1 MEADPEPET
10 HQRLTWRSKGYYCLL
25 TFSATE
31 GSRDRWL
38 AQLCVFASAAALV
51 PFLCRMRNTRLPTAL
66 SPEPHFTISSSRVQR
81 CVSACLP
88 LLGSG
93 GEGDR
98 GTGGQGSRNK
108 RSSPSSAETVVI
120 AHPEGWG
127 RVPQASGAPGDSVL
141 CNVLSRELEWGACVL
156 VTHDAATSPSPSLSL
171 GTSWEWAGVLGAYSH
186 P

>member
-1 MEADPEPET
+1 MEADPEPAT

-25 TFSATE
+25 TFPATE

-51 PFLCRMRNTRLPTAL
+51 PFFCRMRNTRLPTAL

-98 GTGGQGSRNK
+98 GTGGQGSRDK
-108 RSSPSSAETVVI
+108 RSSPSSVETVVI
-120 AHPEGWG
+120 AIP
-127 RVPQASGAPGDSVL
+127 RVGEECHRPAALPGILSCVT
-141 CNVLSRELEWGACVL
+141 CSRE
-156 VTHDAATSPSPSLSL
+156 
-171 GTSWEWAGVLGAYSH
+171 SWSEERAS
-186 P
+186 